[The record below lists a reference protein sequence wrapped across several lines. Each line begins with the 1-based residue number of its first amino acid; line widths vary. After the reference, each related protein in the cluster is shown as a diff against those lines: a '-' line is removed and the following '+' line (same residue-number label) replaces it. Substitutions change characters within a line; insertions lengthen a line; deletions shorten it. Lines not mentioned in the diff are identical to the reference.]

1 MLAVSMF
8 ETAWMV
14 YSRRDE
20 TCLIRGCLWMGP
32 TLVQSTWFSEFIRF
46 MKDVKYLRER
56 EGGRGRERGRER
68 EGEKEREKKD
78 GKIKPKE

>member
-1 MLAVSMF
+1 MACVSPLSILAVSML

-20 TCLIRGCLWMGP
+20 TCLIKGCLWMGP

-46 MKDVKYLRER
+46 MKDVKYL
-56 EGGRGRERGRER
+56 GGRG
-68 EGEKEREKKD
+68 D
-78 GKIKPKE
+78 GI